1 MPQNFLN
8 VCLSHFSHV
17 WLFAVHGAP
26 WTVAHQAPLS
36 MEFPRQEYW
45 SGCGALLQGIFTT
58 QGANPHLL
66 CLLHLQA
73 VSLQLSPPGKPLNL
87 LKSLMKSQDFSLQR
101 MRGRSLY
108 HRLTISERWST
119 LLDHTLVTREQV
131 PMVSHIATS
140 EKLWSG
146 KQEVHGRVLT
156 VLGSNHLNL
165 AKLLSI
171 RCEAENKVTF
181 KRSPT

>member
-1 MPQNFLN
+1 M
-8 VCLSHFSHV
+8 
-17 WLFAVHGAP
+17 
-26 WTVAHQAPLS
+26 
-36 MEFPRQEYW
+36 
-45 SGCGALLQGIFTT
+45 
-58 QGANPHLL
+58 
-66 CLLHLQA
+66 
-73 VSLQLSPPGKPLNL
+73 
-87 LKSLMKSQDFSLQR
+87 
-101 MRGRSLY
+101 
-108 HRLTISERWST
+108 
-119 LLDHTLVTREQV
+119 DHTLVTREQV

-146 KQEVHGRVLT
+146 KQEVYGRVLT